1 MPEEYTRKEAVQMI
15 FAFTAR
21 MQSAIDNWDSK
32 RWTDFRKTMRRD
44 YEPKEKAPRRTANT
58 DEAQTK

>member
-15 FAFTAR
+15 SAFTAR

-32 RWTDFRKTMRRD
+32 R
-44 YEPKEKAPRRTANT
+44 
-58 DEAQTK
+58 